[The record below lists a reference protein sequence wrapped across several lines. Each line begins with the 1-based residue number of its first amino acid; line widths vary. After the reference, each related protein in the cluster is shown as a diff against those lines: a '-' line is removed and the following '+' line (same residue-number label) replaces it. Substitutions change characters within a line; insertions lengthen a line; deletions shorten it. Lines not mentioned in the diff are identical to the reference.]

1 MPVQEILKPIY
12 LIITFLFLLGCIFN
26 FFKKFLL
33 ARIVMSMGSFLCF
46 LCIILL
52 IIIEKRIPLLGSFE
66 STVYIIFLVSI
77 IEIISKN
84 FIETV
89 FYKNR
94 NSLIMCIAFFI
105 ILLLQKNSPKV
116 FNNDFFMYGNL
127 WVNVF
132 FNLRLVGAAF
142 FIYAAII
149 SNAVMWTNLNN
160 CDLFLNMSSS
170 GSNPL
175 SVNLKIP
182 VLSNC
187 NSNNTNIK
195 FIKNNAIHMAR
206 NFLLIGVAIYLAS
219 EWAGSLWCLNWLG
232 DSWIWSKGFF
242 KASIVFLF
250 VMLCFHVPVSF
261 KYSSKIKLTAMSFPA
276 IFIMWM
282 ILFH

>member
-1 MPVQEILKPIY
+1 MPVQEIFKSIY
-12 LIITFLFLLGCIFN
+12 LIITFLFLLGFIFN

-33 ARIVMSMGSFLCF
+33 ARIVMSMGSILCF

-52 IIIEKRIPLLGSFE
+52 IIIEKRIPLFGSFE

-84 FIETV
+84 FIETA

-94 NSLIMCIAFFI
+94 ISLIMCIAFFI
-105 ILLLQKNSPKV
+105 ILLLQKNSPKI

-127 WVNVF
+127 WVNIF

-149 SNAVMWTNLNN
+149 ANAVMWTNLNIN
-160 CDLFLNMSSS
+160 LSDINQSNINSLSINSNMPSQ
-170 GSNPL
+170 N
-175 SVNLKIP
+175 
-182 VLSNC
+182 NC
-187 NSNNTNIK
+187 NSNNINIK

-206 NFLLIGVAIYLAS
+206 NFLLIGVAIYLVS

-232 DSWIWSKGFF
+232 DSWRWTKDFF

-250 VMLCFHVPVSF
+250 VMLCFHIPVSF
-261 KYSSKIKLTAMSFPA
+261 KYSSKIKLPAMSFPA
-276 IFIMWM
+276 MFIIWM